1 MIKFDWSR
9 QSLVSITTHAKSF
22 SMQRG
27 RRCQTDKKIAYI
39 TCVFN
44 CTHTKFHKLAY
55 RGIVIKANRYS
66 DVKLPHTTHYSVKM

>member
-22 SMQRG
+22 SMQKG
-27 RRCQTDKKIAYI
+27 RRCQTDNQNCLHNY
-39 TCVFN
+39 

-55 RGIVIKANRYS
+55 KGIVIKANRYS
-66 DVKLPHTTHYSVKM
+66 DVKLPHTTYYSVKM